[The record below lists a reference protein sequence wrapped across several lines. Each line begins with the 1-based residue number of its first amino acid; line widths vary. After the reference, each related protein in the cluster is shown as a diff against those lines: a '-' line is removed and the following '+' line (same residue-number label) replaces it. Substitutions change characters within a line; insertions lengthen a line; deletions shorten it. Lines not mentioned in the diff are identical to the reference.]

1 MALLLCPSPF
11 PSLQACDWAVLF
23 SSFLTQLQECSADI
37 QVLPWPLCK
46 AHFGKCLDSA
56 QWRPVETDR
65 GTTSLRIFYSALM
78 PAYISEWGCRI
89 GSPKTY
95 SETKEQVHDLSQP
108 SANSCN

>member
-1 MALLLCPSPF
+1 M
-11 PSLQACDWAVLF
+11 
-23 SSFLTQLQECSADI
+23 
-37 QVLPWPLCK
+37 
-46 AHFGKCLDSA
+46 
-56 QWRPVETDR
+56 ETDR